1 VASIVRFVAFRHL
14 RAEPNQFI
22 LHYRNGKLVRRG
34 AGISYWFNPL
44 SAAVAQ
50 VPVEDCETTFVL
62 KERSVDFQELTVQC
76 TLTYRFA
83 DPERAAARV
92 NFTVSL
98 QNGAWTEQPL
108 ERLANLWSQ
117 KAQQPARGYIT
128 NATLV
133 EALRSGADQIRSGV
147 EAALRSDP
155 EIAAMGL
162 NLVSVLVSRIAP
174 TAELEKALQ
183 TPTREA
189 LQQKADEAVF
199 SRRALAV
206 EKERA
211 IKENELATQIE
222 LARRQEQLIRQQGSN
237 QLLEIRQQ
245 AETEKARVE
254 AEAERQQIAA
264 DAAALSTAKRA
275 RGEAE
280 ARRFVAQADAEA
292 EERRVALWRET
303 PAKVALGLALQGFA
317 GKVQNI
323 QHLNLSPDLLG
334 SALQQFL
341 RDEAGR

>member
-1 VASIVRFVAFRHL
+1 VASIARFVAFRHL
-14 RAEPNQFI
+14 RAEPNQYI
-22 LHYRNGKLVRRG
+22 LHYKNGKLVRRG

-44 SAAVAQ
+44 TAAVAQ
-50 VPVEDCETTFVL
+50 VPVEDCETTFLL
-62 KERSVDFQELTVQC
+62 KERSVDFQELSVQC

-92 NFTVSL
+92 NFTISL
-98 QNGAWTEQPL
+98 QTGAWAEQPL

-117 KAQQPARGYIT
+117 KAQQPARSFIT

-133 EALRSGADQIRSGV
+133 EALRSGADQIRSAV
-147 EAALRSDP
+147 ETALRADP
-155 EIAAMGL
+155 EVAAMGL
-162 NLVSVLVSRIAP
+162 NLVSVLVTRIAP

-183 TPTREA
+183 TPTREG

-199 SRRALAV
+199 ARRALAV

-245 AETEKARVE
+245 AETEKTRVE

-264 DAAALSTAKRA
+264 EAAARSQATRA
-275 RGEAE
+275 GGEAE
-280 ARRFVAQADAEA
+280 ARKLVAQADAEA
-292 EERRVALWRET
+292 EERRVALWREA
-303 PAKVALGLALQGFA
+303 PGKVALGLALQGFA
-317 GKVQNI
+317 AKLQTI
-323 QHLNLSPDLLG
+323 QHLNLTPDLLG
-334 SALQQFL
+334 AALQQFL
-341 RDEAGR
+341 RDEAGS